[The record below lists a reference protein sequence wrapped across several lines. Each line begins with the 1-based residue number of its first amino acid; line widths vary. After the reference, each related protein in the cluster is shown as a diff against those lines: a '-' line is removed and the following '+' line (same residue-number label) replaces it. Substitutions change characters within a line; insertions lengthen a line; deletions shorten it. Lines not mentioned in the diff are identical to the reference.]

1 MSTEAYKEVSK
12 VVSATNAGKP
22 KTDGLGLALE
32 GGGAKGAYH
41 MGVVKAYLEAGH
53 EFDAIAGT
61 SIGALNGAVIAQG
74 DFEIGYQLWEG
85 LDARS
90 IFDLSD
96 EEYRLLMR
104 RKLDTAALRHLAAR
118 TKKLI
123 AGRGMD
129 TRKMR
134 LMIQSVVDEDRL
146 RSASADFGLVTVS
159 LTDRA
164 PLELYKEDIPQ
175 GRMLDYLMASA
186 AFPGFQAT
194 FIDDKAFIDGG
205 LYDNCPINMLAR
217 KGYTNIVAVRT
228 LGLGV
233 TRKLLYPDLAIT
245 NISPS
250 EPLGGMMSFNPE
262 AIRRSMSMGYYDALR
277 QLRGLQGRIYCIDMK
292 ELTDEACSEMLASL
306 PDVKLL
312 ALGRMLGENG
322 LPPRELW
329 TRVIVPRLSGSMRIP
344 ADASATIFIVRLAEA
359 LASAKGI
366 DKYAVHAFPDL
377 VRSAING
384 PLRNVQG
391 LGYRQLELCM
401 AAQRILEGIRL

>member
-1 MSTEAYKEVSK
+1 M
-12 VVSATNAGKP
+12 SATHAGKQ

-41 MGVVKAYLEAGH
+41 MGVAKAYLEAGH

-74 DFEIGYQLWEG
+74 DFENGYQLWEG

-90 IFDLSD
+90 IFDVSD

-104 RKLDTAALRHLAAR
+104 RKLDTVALRHLAAR

-134 LMIQSVVDEDRL
+134 RMIESVVDENKL

-175 GRMLDYLMASA
+175 GRILDYLMASA
-186 AFPGFQAT
+186 SFPGFQT
-194 FIDDKAFIDGG
+194 TVIDDKAFIDGG

-217 KGYTNIVAVRT
+217 KGYSNIVAVRT
-228 LGLGV
+228 FGLGV
-233 TRKLLYPDLAIT
+233 TRKLLYPELAIT
-245 NISPS
+245 TISPS

-262 AIRRSMSMGYYDALR
+262 AIRRSLSMGYYDALR
-277 QLRGLQGRIYCIDMK
+277 QLRGMQGRIYCIDMG
-292 ELTDEACSEMLASL
+292 EISEEACGELLSSL
-306 PDVKLL
+306 PDAKLS
-312 ALGRMLGENG
+312 ALGRMLGAG
-322 LPPRELW
+322 AIPAGELW
-329 TRVIVPRLSGSMRIP
+329 SRVIMPRLAGSMKLP
-344 ADASATIFIVRLAEA
+344 ADVTSMTFIVRLAEA

-366 DKYAVHAFPDL
+366 DKYAVHRFPDL
-377 VRSAING
+377 VHSAING

-401 AAQRILEGIRL
+401 AAQRILETIRL